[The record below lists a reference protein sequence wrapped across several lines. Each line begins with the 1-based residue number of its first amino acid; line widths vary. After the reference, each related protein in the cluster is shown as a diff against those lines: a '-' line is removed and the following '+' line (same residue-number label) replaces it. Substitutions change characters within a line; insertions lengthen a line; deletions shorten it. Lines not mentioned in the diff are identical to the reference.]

1 MAAKNK
7 PKGEAVPSV
16 PVSRRDSAL
25 LLMSDVNKAFKGKAV
40 IHQGDQVNQTSL
52 TKRLRTG
59 LLTLD
64 VALAGGFP
72 SAAVS
77 QIAGPKNS
85 GKSWMYWQVIRQLQ
99 QSLGDKTSV
108 LLAMTEMKADKSQGR
123 KAGVAVAYSEED
135 IEMMNL
141 ARLHSGLP
149 ALSPEAVQDMRHQ
162 IGTIHE
168 LYAESA
174 ESMFDCVLR
183 GVERNAYHLIVIDSI
198 GSLISGA
205 EAEADSLLQK
215 TYGGAA
221 SVISQFLRKLCL
233 LLNTKTED
241 GHERDTC
248 ILCINQVRDA
258 IGDPHKEYRSPG
270 GKALDHAKFVD
281 LFVNSGAKRG
291 IEGAPVNTIDGV
303 KKQWL
308 QTGKE
313 INWKIEKGKVGI
325 HEGAKG
331 SYVYD
336 FDSNTADFELDYLV
350 AGLRYNVIQSAG
362 AWLTLTDES
371 GNPLLK
377 ECGKEA
383 FTNALAEDYIQKTE
397 QGNKDT
403 LMEYIRKRVYR
414 AADIHVKY
422 DWDY

>member
-1 MAAKNK
+1 MAAKTK
-7 PKGEAVPSV
+7 AKGEAIPETSI
-16 PVSRRDSAL
+16 SRRDSAL
-25 LLMSDVNKAFKGKAV
+25 LLMNDVNKSFKGKAV
-40 IHQGDQVNQTSL
+40 IHHGDEVNQTSL
-52 TKRLRTG
+52 TKRLSTG

-72 SAAVS
+72 AAAVS

-99 QSLGDKTSV
+99 RHLGDKASV

-123 KAGVAVAYSEED
+123 KAGVAVAYSETD
-135 IEMMNL
+135 ISLMNA
-141 ARLHSGLP
+141 ARQYSGMP
-149 ALSPEAVQDMRHQ
+149 PLSPETIQDMRKQ
-162 IGTIHE
+162 IGTIDE
-168 LYAESA
+168 LYSESA
-174 ESMFDCVLR
+174 ESMFDCILR
-183 GVERNAYHLIVIDSI
+183 AVEVNAYHLIVIDSI

-241 GHERDTC
+241 GKERDTC

-258 IGDPHKEYRSPG
+258 IGDPHKEFRSPG

-291 IEGAPVNTIDGV
+291 DEGVPVNTVDGV
-303 KKQWL
+303 KKQWV

-331 SYVYD
+331 SYIYL
-336 FDSNTADFELDYLV
+336 FDENTADFEMDYMV
-350 AGLRYNVIQSAG
+350 AGLRYNVIQAAG
-362 AWLTLTDES
+362 AWLSLMD
-371 GNPLLK
+371 
-377 ECGKEA
+377 
-383 FTNALAEDYIQKTE
+383 E
-397 QGNKDT
+397 QGNVILKACGKDAFAEALSEDHYEKYKNGNPDT
-403 LMEYIRKRVYR
+403 LMEYIRKRVYK
-414 AADIHVKY
+414 AADINIRY